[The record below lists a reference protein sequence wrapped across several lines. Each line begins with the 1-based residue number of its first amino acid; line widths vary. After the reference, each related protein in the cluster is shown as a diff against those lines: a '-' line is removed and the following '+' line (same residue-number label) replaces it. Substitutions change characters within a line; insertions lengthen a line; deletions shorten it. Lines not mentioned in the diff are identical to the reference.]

1 MLRRKVNCSVP
12 YLPQGTHVEKVASST
27 PSMLPMMIAAIPSCG
42 PTNRAVAPPMRKAQ
56 VAMARAEL
64 A

>member
-12 YLPQGTHVEKVASST
+12 YLPQGTQVAKVVSST
-27 PSMLPMMIAAIPSCG
+27 PRMLPMTMAAMPCIG
-42 PTNRAVAPPMRKAQ
+42 PTNKAVAPPMRKAQ